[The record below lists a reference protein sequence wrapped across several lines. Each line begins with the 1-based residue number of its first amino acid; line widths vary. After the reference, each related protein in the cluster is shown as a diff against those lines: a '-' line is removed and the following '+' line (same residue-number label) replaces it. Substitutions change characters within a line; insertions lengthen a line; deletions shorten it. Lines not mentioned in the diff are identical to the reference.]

1 MTHLEYTKK
10 RDAIAVSDAPIEIR
24 EQAIKDLDAKYFKNS
39 TKEARQ
45 QFLESSADTSD
56 IGNAYE

>member
-10 RDAIAVSDAPIEIR
+10 RDAIAVSDAPIEVR
-24 EQAIKDLDAKYFKNS
+24 EQAMKDLDAKYLKNP
-39 TKEARQ
+39 TEEVRRQ
-45 QFLESSADTSD
+45 ILESSADMSD

>member
-10 RDAIAVSDAPIEIR
+10 RDAIAVSDAPIEVR
-24 EQAIKDLDAKYFKNS
+24 EQAMKDLDAKYLKNP
-39 TKEARQ
+39 TEEVRRQ
-45 QFLESSADTSD
+45 ILESSADASD